1 MRQQGWIPLGPNSV
15 RMHRAHES
23 DHRPEGKADPPNAM
37 RCNAHSECGGR
48 GRSKQPRAKLCSAAF
63 AAAVPSLPITTTCG
77 AVHSAVH
84 VSRAPRSHGRLSGH
98 CRVRTLH
105 CIASR
110 CIRCAIHSTD
120 RPNLARTRLGTAAD
134 SHLQQFPLSTDR
146 PGADAARHGGGV
158 DFDDGDD
165 RLCLQRT
172 DLRPQKSRAAEIAQ
186 GVAQRLV
193 LDQRCGARPAKS
205 PQAYS
210 GRVRPSAYHSAAS
223 R

>member
-15 RMHRAHES
+15 RMHRARES
-23 DHRPEGKADPPNAM
+23 DRRPEGKADPPNAM

-84 VSRAPRSHGRLSGH
+84 VSRAPRSHGRLCGH
-98 CRVRTLH
+98 CRVGTLH

-120 RPNLARTRLGTAAD
+120 RPTSRGRGSARRPIPTFTS
-134 SHLQQFPLSTDR
+134 SHLDQFPLSTDR
-146 PGADAARHGGGV
+146 PTSRGRGSAR
-158 DFDDGDD
+158 
-165 RLCLQRT
+165 
-172 DLRPQKSRAAEIAQ
+172 RPIPTYNSSH
-186 GVAQRLV
+186 
-193 LDQRCGARPAKS
+193 LDQFPLSTDRPTSRGRGSAR
-205 PQAYS
+205 
-210 GRVRPSAYHSAAS
+210 RWC
-223 R
+223 